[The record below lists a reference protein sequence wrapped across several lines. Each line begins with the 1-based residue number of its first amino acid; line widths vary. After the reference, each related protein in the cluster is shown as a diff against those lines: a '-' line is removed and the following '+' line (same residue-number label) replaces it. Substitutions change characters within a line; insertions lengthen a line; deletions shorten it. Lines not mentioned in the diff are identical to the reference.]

1 MNSSG
6 SSALTVKEGELTRA
20 DQQWRDLDPA
30 VPQQH
35 PATENI
41 NSASHIYAA
50 TALALQLENQFSSN
64 SDLADGASW
73 QRLD

>member
-41 NSASHIYAA
+41 RSASSIYAA
-50 TALALQLENQFSSN
+50 TALALQSENKFSLN
-64 SDLADGASW
+64 SDLTG
-73 QRLD
+73 

>member
-1 MNSSG
+1 M
-6 SSALTVKEGELTRA
+6 KEGELTRA

-35 PATENI
+35 PATEKI

-50 TALALQLENQFSSN
+50 TALALQLENKFSQN
-64 SDLADGASW
+64 SDLAHGASR
-73 QRLD
+73 QRVD